1 MTLLAEGDTS
11 LSPGGFALRWHLQL
25 WSHEQL
31 RLSHLEKLQLFPKT
45 WSLTQ

>member
-11 LSPGGFALRWHLQL
+11 LSPGGFAVRWHLQL
-25 WSHEQL
+25 WGHEQL